1 MNFDAFEKK
10 AKELGVLGIV
20 VTKDGKEIGKKLWDE
35 QCRRN
40 VYSASKSF
48 TSTAVGIAVKEG
60 LLSLDEKLVDC
71 FAEDLPE
78 TVSDNLAK
86 ATVKDL
92 LTMCLGQEKAEL
104 MGAQRPVY
112 EEEDWVKMSLA
123 FPFVYEP
130 GTKFVYNNV
139 GPYLAGVL
147 VERRAGCDLVS
158 YLYPRLF
165 KPLGIARPTWE
176 LDPYG
181 HVFGAGGL
189 FLTMDELHKL
199 GLLYLQNGNWNGKQ
213 LVPESWVKEATSKQ
227 VENDN
232 HIIGL
237 LHPHS
242 LCQSIHLIPQFF
254 YGCFYQLSPR
264 FADTSSI
271 QYVRHGSHRYT
282 GVPCNVFD
290 CYHLIF
296 LLHTFL
302 SDTQV
307 RHSKFLTRRV
317 LHRDLKRL

>member
-176 LDPYG
+176 LDSYG

-213 LVPESWVKEATSKQ
+213 LVPENWVKEATSKQ
-227 VENDN
+227 VETTKTASAMAICSGAAGKTLSEPTEN
-232 HIIGL
+232 IASGPSSVGRKTRLSL
-237 LHPHS
+237 LS
-242 LCQSIHLIPQFF
+242 QN
-254 YGCFYQLSPR
+254 
-264 FADTSSI
+264 AAE
-271 QYVRHGSHRYT
+271 
-282 GVPCNVFD
+282 
-290 CYHLIF
+290 
-296 LLHTFL
+296 
-302 SDTQV
+302 
-307 RHSKFLTRRV
+307 TRN
-317 LHRDLKRL
+317 

>member
-1 MNFDAFEKK
+1 MTGGTFMNFDVFEKK

-78 TVSDNLAK
+78 TVSENLAK

-139 GPYLAGVL
+139 GP
-147 VERRAGCDLVS
+147 
-158 YLYPRLF
+158 
-165 KPLGIARPTWE
+165 
-176 LDPYG
+176 
-181 HVFGAGGL
+181 
-189 FLTMDELHKL
+189 
-199 GLLYLQNGNWNGKQ
+199 
-213 LVPESWVKEATSKQ
+213 
-227 VENDN
+227 
-232 HIIGL
+232 
-237 LHPHS
+237 
-242 LCQSIHLIPQFF
+242 
-254 YGCFYQLSPR
+254 
-264 FADTSSI
+264 
-271 QYVRHGSHRYT
+271 
-282 GVPCNVFD
+282 
-290 CYHLIF
+290 
-296 LLHTFL
+296 
-302 SDTQV
+302 
-307 RHSKFLTRRV
+307 
-317 LHRDLKRL
+317 

>member
-147 VERRAGCDLVS
+147 VERRAGCDQI
-158 YLYPRLF
+158 RLQC
-165 KPLGIARPTWE
+165 LSGEESHDNRRMSGLSGTSMR
-176 LDPYG
+176 
-181 HVFGAGGL
+181 GGL
-189 FLTMDELHKL
+189 SEE
-199 GLLYLQNGNWNGKQ
+199 GC
-213 LVPESWVKEATSKQ
+213 S
-227 VENDN
+227 
-232 HIIGL
+232 
-237 LHPHS
+237 
-242 LCQSIHLIPQFF
+242 
-254 YGCFYQLSPR
+254 YGRWKIAY
-264 FADTSSI
+264 
-271 QYVRHGSHRYT
+271 
-282 GVPCNVFD
+282 
-290 CYHLIF
+290 
-296 LLHTFL
+296 
-302 SDTQV
+302 
-307 RHSKFLTRRV
+307 
-317 LHRDLKRL
+317 

>member
-1 MNFDAFEKK
+1 MTGGTFMNFDVFEKK

-48 TSTAVGIAVKEG
+48 TSTAVGIVVKEG

-71 FAEDLPE
+71 FDEDLPE

-227 VENDN
+227 VENDKDSFGYGYLFWGGREN
-232 HIIGL
+232 TFRADGKYCQWSIISREKNAVITVIAECRRDQEL
-237 LHPHS
+237 MDAVFTEVF
-242 LCQSIHLIPQFF
+242 PQ
-254 YGCFYQLSPR
+254 
-264 FADTSSI
+264 
-271 QYVRHGSHRYT
+271 V
-282 GVPCNVFD
+282 
-290 CYHLIF
+290 
-296 LLHTFL
+296 
-302 SDTQV
+302 
-307 RHSKFLTRRV
+307 
-317 LHRDLKRL
+317 

>member
-1 MNFDAFEKK
+1 MTGGTFMNFDAFEKK

-176 LDPYG
+176 LDSYG

-199 GLLYLQNGNWNGKQ
+199 GLLYLQNGNWKTTGTGK
-213 LVPESWVKEATSKQ
+213 LGK
-227 VENDN
+227 
-232 HIIGL
+232 
-237 LHPHS
+237 
-242 LCQSIHLIPQFF
+242 
-254 YGCFYQLSPR
+254 
-264 FADTSSI
+264 
-271 QYVRHGSHRYT
+271 GSHQQT
-282 GVPCNVFD
+282 GGKRQRQLRLWLSVLGRQGKHFPSRRKILPVVHHQSGEKRGYHCYRRMPQRPGTDGCGVYGGISAGINGYIWKMKVSRKTESVF
-290 CYHLIF
+290 CF
-296 LLHTFL
+296 LLNI
-302 SDTQV
+302 
-307 RHSKFLTRRV
+307 
-317 LHRDLKRL
+317 